1 MGGGEIMECTLVLV
15 GVLLGLLL
23 ALAMYVYAKRNSSV
37 YHPAHDYWDEDDTP
51 DGAKDYDTGAG

>member
-1 MGGGEIMECTLVLV
+1 MECTLVLV